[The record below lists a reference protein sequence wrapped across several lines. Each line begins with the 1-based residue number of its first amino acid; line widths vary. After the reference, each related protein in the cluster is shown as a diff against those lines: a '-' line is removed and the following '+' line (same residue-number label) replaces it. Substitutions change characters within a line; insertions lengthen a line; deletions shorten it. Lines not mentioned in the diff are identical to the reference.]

1 MNTPRLDPEF
11 DSSPALNEHWRQ
23 QLPAIRRALIQEHRH
38 IVISSGSQ
46 QTLDDAGMALVRD
59 LLQTPGVKV
68 LSQQPESTEVLL
80 QRFNQLLAD
89 TPIDNALERNPDKA
103 QTLHVFVVHDGPLL
117 QPSDYALMARLV
129 SDLPG
134 AHMRLVVIVDPTL
147 SVNERVQAV
156 GRKALHWS
164 VGPSK
169 RSPPSWAA
177 TSSTSHPKQ
186 QTPVSTSIH
195 RETRDDFSTAST
207 KSAPKT
213 LWLGLTLAAL
223 MSTGVATWLWLID
236 QPPQSLL
243 NQPVA
248 SEPADHRPTEPGLQ
262 GIGTARVTGSISSS
276 NVPTGPQ
283 ETPP

>member
-1 MNTPRLDPEF
+1 MNTPRLDPDF
-11 DSSPALNEHWRQ
+11 DSSPVLNEQWRQ

-46 QTLDDAGMALVRD
+46 KTLDDAGMALVRD

-89 TPIDNALERNPDKA
+89 TPIDNALERNSDKA

-134 AHMRLVVIVDPTL
+134 AHMRLVVIVDPNL

-177 TSSTSHPKQ
+177 PSPSRPKQ
-186 QTPVSTSIH
+186 HTAESMAAPQVA
-195 RETRDDFSTAST
+195 RDDFSSAST

-223 MSTGVATWLWLID
+223 MATGVATWLWLID

-248 SEPADHRPTEPGLQ
+248 SEPADNRATEPGLQ
-262 GIGTARVTGSISSS
+262 GIGTARVTGSIAPS
-276 NVPTGPQ
+276 NAAPSPQ
-283 ETPP
+283 ESPP